1 MGFERISLG
10 RTGLMVTRL
19 GIGSSYGTDAAMV
32 EEAAAHGINYFYWG
46 ALRTKRMA
54 EGIKNV
60 ASKKRD
66 DMVIVSQTN
75 ARTRSGISKVV
86 QRSLKRLGVDYL
98 DVLLLGGHNKKPADR
113 LIEQAAKL
121 KEQGLIRFLAIS
133 GHNRKLFPELEKD
146 KHFDIFHIRYNAAH
160 RGAEKEVFEHIP
172 EEGSSGIVSF
182 TNTRWGG
189 LINPRNMPPGEETPS
204 AADCYRFVL
213 SHPKVH
219 VAVCAPNSMKQLKE
233 DLRTLEL
240 GPLSE
245 EETER
250 MCRIGDYVYKNTKLY
265 MDQIRGMMTIKWRQP
280 K

>member
-19 GIGSSYGTDAAMV
+19 GIGSSYGTNADMV

-54 EGIKNV
+54 EGIKNA
-60 ASKKRD
+60 ASKNRD
-66 DMVIVSQTN
+66 NAVIVAHTD
-75 ARTRSGISKVV
+75 TRSRAGISKVV
-86 QRSLKRLGVDYL
+86 QKSLKRLGVDYL
-98 DVLLLGGHNKKPADR
+98 DVLLLGWHNKRPADR
-113 LIEQAAKL
+113 LIEQAAEL

-133 GHNRKLFPELEKD
+133 GHNRRLFPDLKND
-146 KHFDIFHIRYNAAH
+146 KHIDIFHIRYNAAH
-160 RGAEKEVFEHIP
+160 RGAEKEVFEHLP
-172 EEGSSGIVSF
+172 EEGGPGIVSF
-182 TNTRWGG
+182 TNTSWGG
-189 LINPRNMPPGEETPS
+189 LLYPRNMPPGEDTPS

-233 DLRTLEL
+233 DLQALER
-240 GPLSE
+240 GPMSE
-245 EETER
+245 EELER
-250 MCRIGDYVYKNTKLY
+250 MRRTGDYVYKKANVY
-265 MDQIRGMMTIKWRQP
+265 MDQIRAMMTIKW